1 MGTGQER
8 FRSWG
13 MNKYEQITKLAQAA
27 MLIQEV
33 MRECDQSIAEC
44 LEDIPDR
51 LADIS
56 DEIEGIE

>member
-1 MGTGQER
+1 
-8 FRSWG
+8 

-33 MRECDQSIAEC
+33 MRVCDQSIAEC
-44 LEDIPDR
+44 LEDMPDR

-56 DEIEGIE
+56 DEIEGIES